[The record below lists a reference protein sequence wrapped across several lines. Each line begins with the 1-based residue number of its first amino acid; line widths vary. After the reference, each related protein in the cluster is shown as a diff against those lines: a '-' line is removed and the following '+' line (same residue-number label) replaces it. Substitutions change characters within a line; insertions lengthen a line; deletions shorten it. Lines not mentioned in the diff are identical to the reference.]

1 MFAMSRAR
9 LVVAF
14 VVWLAFAAVLALYA
28 FASTASANHSWSTYH
43 WGRTGSSFT
52 LQLDDNVSSVWDP
65 YLRAASSSTEPDD
78 GVVDPEDDYKYN
90 DWSDSSVLDTT
101 IAPSTNTKQCSP
113 TSGRVEVCNANYGD
127 TGWSGLASIWAS
139 GGHIVQGTT
148 KLNDYYW
155 WGKEPSP
162 KRQQVMCQEVGHT
175 FGLGHQSTSGTS
187 NFDSCMTYDKA
198 GPNNDQWPDAH
209 DYAQLRCI
217 YDETF
222 GPIGSYDSVARC
234 TKRGHVD
241 TTTTVGSTSAA
252 TKLPAAARAVDTADR
267 GQRGQLVDRSAN
279 GRVEVYERDFGGGN
293 KVITWVIRIDE
304 ATPATETTSGPG
316 RSHTHDA
323 AGHTHEEGTA
333 H

>member
-9 LVVAF
+9 LLVALI
-14 VVWLAFAAVLALYA
+14 VWLAFAAGLALAA
-28 FASTASANHSWSTYH
+28 FSSTASANHSWSTYH
-43 WGRTGSSFT
+43 WGRGAGEFT
-52 LQLDDNVSSVWDP
+52 LRLDDNVSSAWDP
-65 YLRAASSSTEPDD
+65 YLQTASASSS
-78 GVVDPEDDYKYN
+78 YN
-90 DWSDSSVLDTT
+90 DWTDSTVMNTT

-113 TSGRVEVCNANYGD
+113 TSGRVEVCNANYGS
-127 TGWSGLASIWAS
+127 TGWSGLASVWTS
-139 GGHIVQGTT
+139 GGHIVQGTA

-155 WGKEPSP
+155 WNAY

-175 FGLGHQSTSGTS
+175 FGLGHQSVSGTS

-198 GPNNDQWPDAH
+198 GPTNDQWPDAH

-217 YDETF
+217 YDKTF
-222 GPIGSYDSVARC
+222 VPTASDRC
-234 TKRGHVD
+234 TKTGHDD

-267 GQRGQLVDRSAN
+267 RQRGQLVDRSAN

-316 RSHTHDA
+316 SSHTHDD
-323 AGHTHEEGTA
+323 GHTHDEGTA